1 MGYTAAQVEEIA
13 SKLRAMPVIEPPPKD
28 LTKQEVVKML
38 AKEIKSLQKRGY
50 TLAQIAT
57 SLKGEGLDI
66 STPTLKSYLQRVK
79 SPAKVGGKSKVDA
92 GTLAGSSDSSS
103 SSKVKGQVGSQ
114 VGGKVGDKVDKSE
127 DSKVNNLAGNSKQSE
142 RDKLTPRPDSDDL

>member
-13 SKLRAMPVIEPPPKD
+13 GKLRAMPVIEPPPKD

-79 SPAKVGGKSKVDA
+79 SPAKVGGKSKVN
-92 GTLAGSSDSSS
+92 SSS
-103 SSKVKGQVGSQ
+103 SSTSSSSASNLSKVDGHI
-114 VGGKVGDKVDKSE
+114 GGKAIA
-127 DSKVNNLAGNSKQSE
+127 SKEEHQQSN
-142 RDKLTPRPDSDDL
+142 RDKLTPRPDSDEL